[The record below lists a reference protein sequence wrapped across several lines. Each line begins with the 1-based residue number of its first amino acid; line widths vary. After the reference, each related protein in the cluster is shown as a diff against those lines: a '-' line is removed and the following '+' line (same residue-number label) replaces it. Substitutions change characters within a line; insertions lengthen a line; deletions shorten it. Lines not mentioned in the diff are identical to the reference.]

1 MGGDGND
8 TLTGGV
14 GDILQGRAGN
24 NLFIFTNGDGADT
37 VDDFTEGVQSD
48 DVLNVSAS
56 GLNDLIA
63 LLAVTSEQGNDAVI
77 ALDNNDQVTL
87 LGVAKA
93 DLHKDDFLFA

>member
-1 MGGDGND
+1 MGGAGD
-8 TLTGGV
+8 
-14 GDILQGRAGN
+14 DILQGRAGN
-24 NLFIFTNGDGADT
+24 DLFVFANGDGADT

-77 ALDNNDQVTL
+77 ALDNNDKVTL